1 MSELLNENFHI
12 EKTSLFDFH
21 NQMNAK
27 MVSFGGYY
35 LPINY
40 AGGIIS
46 EHIHTRSKASIFDVS
61 HMGQIEINGPF
72 IMEALEK
79 ILPISFSKMLP
90 GKVKY
95 TQFINHEG
103 KIIDDLMV
111 HRTDNENSV
120 WLVVNAACKEKD
132 IEHLRASLNKN
143 FDINLRNDLSLIA
156 IQGPKAEESLLKLIP
171 CLLNMDFMSSNWINY
186 KNYKILA
193 TRCGYTGEDGF
204 EISVPNKYVTSFTES
219 LLKNPDVKLAGLGA
233 RDSLRLEAGLCLYGH
248 DISLKTSPIEAGLKW
263 SLCKDRVS
271 SADFIGG
278 NAIRGEV
285 NKGPVRSLLGF
296 LPKGRAPAREGTL
309 IYDSNDN
316 LIGEVTSG
324 GFSPSLG
331 VPISM
336 GYINTPSLDQK
347 EIFLDVRGK
356 KIPADVVKLPFVPHN
371 YFKKGD

>member
-40 AGGIIS
+40 AGGIIA

-204 EISVPNKYVTSFTES
+204 EISVPNKYITSFTES

-285 NKGPVRSLLGF
+285 NKGSIRSLLGF

>member
-40 AGGIIS
+40 AGGIIA

-171 CLLNMDFMSSNWINY
+171 CLLNMDFMSSSWINY

-285 NKGPVRSLLGF
+285 NKGSIRSLLGF

>member
-12 EKTSLFDFH
+12 EKSSLFNFH

-171 CLLNMDFMSSNWINY
+171 NLLNMDFMSSNWSNH
-186 KNYKILA
+186 KNYKI
-193 TRCGYTGEDGF
+193 
-204 EISVPNKYVTSFTES
+204 
-219 LLKNPDVKLAGLGA
+219 
-233 RDSLRLEAGLCLYGH
+233 
-248 DISLKTSPIEAGLKW
+248 
-263 SLCKDRVS
+263 S
-271 SADFIGG
+271 S
-278 NAIRGEV
+278 
-285 NKGPVRSLLGF
+285 
-296 LPKGRAPAREGTL
+296 
-309 IYDSNDN
+309 
-316 LIGEVTSG
+316 
-324 GFSPSLG
+324 
-331 VPISM
+331 
-336 GYINTPSLDQK
+336 
-347 EIFLDVRGK
+347 
-356 KIPADVVKLPFVPHN
+356 
-371 YFKKGD
+371 

>member
-21 NQMNAK
+21 NKMNAK

-40 AGGIIS
+40 AGGIIA

-132 IEHLRASLNKN
+132 IEHLRASLN
-143 FDINLRNDLSLIA
+143 I
-156 IQGPKAEESLLKLIP
+156 
-171 CLLNMDFMSSNWINY
+171 
-186 KNYKILA
+186 
-193 TRCGYTGEDGF
+193 
-204 EISVPNKYVTSFTES
+204 
-219 LLKNPDVKLAGLGA
+219 
-233 RDSLRLEAGLCLYGH
+233 
-248 DISLKTSPIEAGLKW
+248 
-263 SLCKDRVS
+263 
-271 SADFIGG
+271 
-278 NAIRGEV
+278 
-285 NKGPVRSLLGF
+285 
-296 LPKGRAPAREGTL
+296 
-309 IYDSNDN
+309 
-316 LIGEVTSG
+316 
-324 GFSPSLG
+324 
-331 VPISM
+331 
-336 GYINTPSLDQK
+336 YIN
-347 EIFLDVRGK
+347 
-356 KIPADVVKLPFVPHN
+356 VPM
-371 YFKKGD
+371 

>member
-1 MSELLNENFHI
+1 M
-12 EKTSLFDFH
+12 
-21 NQMNAK
+21 
-27 MVSFGGYY
+27 
-35 LPINY
+35 
-40 AGGIIS
+40 
-46 EHIHTRSKASIFDVS
+46 
-61 HMGQIEINGPF
+61 
-72 IMEALEK
+72 
-79 ILPISFSKMLP
+79 
-90 GKVKY
+90 
-95 TQFINHEG
+95 
-103 KIIDDLMV
+103 
-111 HRTDNENSV
+111 
-120 WLVVNAACKEKD
+120 
-132 IEHLRASLNKN
+132 
-143 FDINLRNDLSLIA
+143 
-156 IQGPKAEESLLKLIP
+156 
-171 CLLNMDFMSSNWINY
+171 
-186 KNYKILA
+186 
-193 TRCGYTGEDGF
+193 
-204 EISVPNKYVTSFTES
+204 
-219 LLKNPDVKLAGLGA
+219 AGLGA

-285 NKGPVRSLLGF
+285 NKGSIRSLLGF